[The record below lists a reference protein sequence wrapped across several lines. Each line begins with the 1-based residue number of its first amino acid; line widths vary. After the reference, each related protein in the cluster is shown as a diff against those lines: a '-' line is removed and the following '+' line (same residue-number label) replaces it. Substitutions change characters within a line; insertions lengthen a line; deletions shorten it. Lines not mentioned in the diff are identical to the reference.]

1 MLARPEFTH
10 PFSATEF
17 IENILVPEVA
27 ICLIIED
34 MQVSASAMDRSSIR
48 QRAYLILYTSRDF
61 GELMNGI
68 APFRL
73 AEDTY
78 DATWT
83 DMEPWSDGSD
93 QEGVLIESDT
103 DDLLA
108 EVRAIGERP
117 GATVTDGSDAITLT
131 SAVGPTVDING
142 TYQADTGLNEVPHM
156 PPMHGVLLPY
166 GVTQARA
173 ISPSTIE
180 TINEVMSPIRTRSS
194 KKKHHAT
201 KAAGLR
207 HIPMAAER
215 VLGEDAILKR
225 QESRAVQLA
234 ADTSIKGQKAAHKQ
248 QLAREKAARLEAEKV
263 EKSRAKEQT
272 RLQHVEERT
281 EDTERRKEKEKE
293 QAEKE
298 KERSQKVEE
307 KRLQA
312 EKVKEAREREKM
324 EKKERQKQVER
335 QKRERARELQQ
346 IEKGRKEAM
355 RIIDPRFK
363 PQYPFLAA
371 KTDSLPFTTSSSRLQ
386 APTGKTITAPSI
398 SSPVA
403 PSRHARV
410 VSRSLHFVGS
420 IVCSAG
426 SSGSSLWF
434 WPSRILFQGCP
445 LNFLIPLLTCA

>member
-1 MLARPEFTH
+1 MIPMLARPEFTH

-68 APFRL
+68 APIPL

-83 DMEPWSDGSD
+83 DMEPWSNGSD
-93 QEGVLIESDT
+93 QEGALIESDT

-108 EVRAIGERP
+108 EVRPTGERP

-142 TYQADTGLNEVPHM
+142 TYEADTGLNEVPHIPHI
-156 PPMHGVLLPY
+156 PPMHGVPLPY

-194 KKKHHAT
+194 KKKHHTT

-207 HIPMAAER
+207 HIPTAAER
-215 VLGEDAILKR
+215 VLAEDAILKR
-225 QESRAVQLA
+225 QESRSVQLA
-234 ADTSIKGQKAAHKQ
+234 ADTSIKGQKAAHKR
-248 QLAREKAARLEAEKV
+248 QLAREKAERLEAEKA

-272 RLQHVEERT
+272 RLQHMKEKVRKTQNGEK
-281 EDTERRKEKEKE
+281 RRKK
-293 QAEKE
+293 
-298 KERSQKVEE
+298 
-307 KRLQA
+307 
-312 EKVKEAREREKM
+312 
-324 EKKERQKQVER
+324 
-335 QKRERARELQQ
+335 
-346 IEKGRKEAM
+346 
-355 RIIDPRFK
+355 
-363 PQYPFLAA
+363 
-371 KTDSLPFTTSSSRLQ
+371 SR
-386 APTGKTITAPSI
+386 
-398 SSPVA
+398 
-403 PSRHARV
+403 R
-410 VSRSLHFVGS
+410 
-420 IVCSAG
+420 
-426 SSGSSLWF
+426 
-434 WPSRILFQGCP
+434 
-445 LNFLIPLLTCA
+445 